1 MENYSVPSEFDTKK
15 AEIKYGDL
23 KEVSYYSKTTGNTR
37 KCNVLL
43 PPDYSKN
50 KKYPVLYLL
59 HGIGGDHKEWLG
71 GNPAEIIGNLQAE
84 GHCAEM
90 IVVMPNVRASYD
102 DACPKDILSF
112 ENINA
117 FDNFINDL
125 NNDLMP
131 FITSNYS
138 TKEGR
143 ENTAIAGLSMGGRES
158 LFIGFTEP
166 EKFAYIGAFSPA
178 PGLLP
183 EKTLNY
189 PGQFTP
195 DKFTLNRNSENFPKL
210 ILICNGNTDSV
221 VHNNPNIYHETLLKN
236 DVQHLWYTIDG
247 DHNFIVWKHGLYNFV
262 KRIFK

>member
-1 MENYSVPSEFDTKK
+1 MENYSVPCGFNTKK
-15 AEIKYGDL
+15 ADIKYGHL
-23 KEVSYYSKTTGNTR
+23 EEVSYYSKTTGNTR

-43 PPDYSKN
+43 PPHYSEDKE
-50 KKYPVLYLL
+50 YPILYLL
-59 HGIGGDHKEWLG
+59 HGIGGTHNEWLE
-71 GNPAEIIGNLQAE
+71 GNPVEIIGNLESE
-84 GHCAEM
+84 GQCPEM

-102 DACPKDILSF
+102 DSCPENILSL

-131 FITSNYS
+131 FINSKYPV
-138 TKEGR
+138 KQGR
-143 ENTAIAGLSMGGRES
+143 ENTAIAGLSMGGRET

-166 EKFAYIGAFSPA
+166 DKFAYIGAFSPA

-195 DKFTLNRNSENFPKL
+195 ENFTLDKNSKDFPKL

-221 VHNNPNIYHETLLKN
+221 VHDNPNIYHETLVNN
-236 DVQHLWYTIDG
+236 DVNHLWYTIDG
-247 DHNFIVWKHGLYNFV
+247 DHNFEVWNHGLYNFV
-262 KRIFK
+262 KRVFK